1 MPRHLPRRM
10 LCAVLTLA
18 ACSSP
23 LAAPRDVCNVEN
35 RRAKLEFTLRDAA
48 GNDVKLSSFAGKVIL
63 LNFWAT
69 WCAPCRQEIPGLIE
83 LYDAYR
89 ARGLVIL
96 GVSIDTPSTPL
107 EPFMK
112 ELEID
117 YPVLIGGGRTDF
129 QDAFG
134 PPLAYP
140 TSFLIAR
147 DGSICSKHTGAVSKE
162 NFEDQIV
169 ALL

>member
-1 MPRHLPRRM
+1 MLKHSPRRVF
-10 LCAVLTLA
+10 CAVLTLA
-18 ACSSP
+18 ACSSA
-23 LAAPRDVCNVEN
+23 LAARPDVCNVAN
-35 RRAKLEFTLRDAA
+35 RRANLDFTLRGTA
-48 GNDVKLSSFAGKVIL
+48 GNDVKLSSFAGNVIL
-63 LNFWAT
+63 VNFWAT

-89 ARGLVIL
+89 GRGLVIL
-96 GVSIDTPSTPL
+96 GVSIDSPSTPL
-107 EPFMK
+107 EPFVK

-134 PPLAYP
+134 PPPAYP
-140 TSFLIAR
+140 TSFLVAR
-147 DGSICSKHTGAVSKE
+147 DGSICIKHIGAASKE
-162 NFEDQIV
+162 DLEEQIV